1 MCQLKSRMP
10 HRSFQIFPARWLG
23 ASHYYG
29 GVLSTLT
36 LTMAI
41 SKSESICI
49 LREIQINKSQRPPSS
64 SQSSKECIIDKCKPE
79 MVFTSSRHY
88 NNPGQR

>member
-1 MCQLKSRMP
+1 MP

-41 SKSESICI
+41 SVKVNLYSQGDSNQQKSETTI
-49 LREIQINKSQRPPSS
+49 LVTVVEGVHNRQ
-64 SQSSKECIIDKCKPE
+64 
-79 MVFTSSRHY
+79 V
-88 NNPGQR
+88 